1 MIPPPRPKVLT
12 RHRPT
17 TRPARAAVLAA
28 IVACCVGL
36 FGCGNGDAGDDE
48 AAWEDRSV
56 DIYSGIISRLGAEIE
71 RDPEEDGTPTV
82 FVEGLDGATIPIE
95 VQVGVVGAL
104 EEELTVRFIDERSEA
119 FDEAIEEAP
128 VRDDGRFVELGTIP
142 DGADVQVAV
151 RAYRSASDA
160 EERSY
165 RASESSDG
173 WDVEES
179 TPAAASASDD

>member
-17 TRPARAAVLAA
+17 TWPARTTVLA
-28 IVACCVGL
+28 VFFACCVGL
-36 FGCGNGDAGDDE
+36 MGCGDGEAGGDE
-48 AAWEDRSV
+48 ADWEDRSV
-56 DIYSGIISRLGAEIE
+56 EIYSGIIAHLGAEIE
-71 RDPEEDGTPTV
+71 RDPEASGTPTV

-119 FDEAIEEAP
+119 FDEAVEEAP

-142 DGADVQVAV
+142 DGTDVEVAV

-165 RASESSDG
+165 RASESAGG

-179 TPAAASASDD
+179 TAAAASASDD